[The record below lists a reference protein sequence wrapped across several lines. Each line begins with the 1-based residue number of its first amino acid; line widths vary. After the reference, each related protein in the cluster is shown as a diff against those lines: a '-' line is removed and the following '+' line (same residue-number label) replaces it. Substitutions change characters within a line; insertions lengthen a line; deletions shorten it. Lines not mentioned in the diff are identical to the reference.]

1 MIKVSF
7 RTSTAATQLW
17 VSPLRGLA
25 TVSFRNN
32 GATYTYKNVSR
43 RAILNLL
50 ANPSISLGFW
60 VNSNLVNSKR
70 TRGTLGARFIT
81 A

>member
-7 RTSTAATQLW
+7 RSSTAVTRLY

-25 TVSFRNN
+25 IVSFKN
-32 GATYTYKNVSR
+32 GATYSYKNVSR
-43 RAILNLL
+43 RAILNIL

-60 VNSNLVNSKR
+60 INSNLVNSSR
-70 TRGTLGARFIT
+70 TRGALRSQFIT

>member
-7 RTSTAATQLW
+7 RTSTAVTRLY
-17 VSPLRGLA
+17 VSPLRGIA
-25 TVSFRNN
+25 IVSFKCGR
-32 GATYTYKNVSR
+32 TYSYKNVSR

-60 VNSNLVNSKR
+60 INTNLVNSKR
-70 TRGTLGARFIT
+70 TAYNMRAQFIT